1 MTGLLTLGHRPRRV
15 TAPFAPAARIQR
27 RAAQTRDFHGDD
39 VGYGADAAAAV
50 VHHGR
55 RVATG
60 EQGFKLGAQLSS
72 WLNLPL
78 ASRFRLKA
86 RFRAPGMWPA
96 TGSSGSTSPRK
107 RGAPRASRRVC
118 VGRPN
123 CFATVSVV
131 TSAVLAGA
139 RA

>member
-72 WLNLPL
+72 WFEL
-78 ASRFRLKA
+78 AAGVQVQVEGPVQGTGDVAGHRVEWLDFTPEA
-86 RFRAPGMWPA
+86 RCA
-96 TGSSGSTSPRK
+96 TGVKEGLR
-107 RGAPRASRRVC
+107 RASQLLC
-118 VGRPN
+118 Y
-123 CFATVSVV
+123 CFS
-131 TSAVLAGA
+131 SY
-139 RA
+139 